1 MNHRTLVI
9 GLWVALATLPALAG
23 GLSDEQAYKYTE
35 AVSEAARYGRAG
47 NYKRAFDAYEKAL
60 QFNPEATDVY
70 YNLVAIGDAMKLFDK
85 VYLYAKGYL
94 AVAGEGSDE
103 GREMLAKMN
112 AARKQLRGVG
122 KLSITTE
129 PAGAVVTVDN
139 VYLGPSPQVGVELP
153 LGKYEVLATQKDYH
167 PAKGEAKVAADSP
180 AAVTLR
186 LDEIIYYGT
195 LVITTKPEAG
205 VAVYVDDSF
214 IGTTPLAEPLKAQ
227 ANREHVV
234 RLELKGF
241 DTWTRAVVVA
251 PDKPSTVEAV
261 LEAPAGASEE
271 PW

>member
-1 MNHRTLVI
+1 MNRRTLIV
-9 GLWVALATLPALAG
+9 GLWVVLAALPALAG

-103 GREMLAKMN
+103 GREMQAKMN
-112 AARKQLRGVG
+112 AARKQLRGLG
-122 KLSITTE
+122 KLSVTTE
-129 PAGAVVTVDN
+129 PVGAVVTVDN
-139 VYLGPSPQVGVELP
+139 VYLGPSPQVDVELP
-153 LGKYEVLATQKDYH
+153 VGKYHVVATQKDFH
-167 PAKGEAKVAADSP
+167 PGAAEAKVSLDPP
-180 AAVTLR
+180 ASVSIR
-186 LDEIIYYGT
+186 LDEIIYYGK
-195 LVITTKPEAG
+195 LVITTKPEG
-205 VAVYVDDSF
+205 VAVYVDDKLL
-214 IGTTPLAEPLKAQ
+214 GTSPLAEPVKVQ

-251 PDKPSTVEAV
+251 PDKPTAVEAV
-261 LEAPAGASEE
+261 LEAPAGTSEE
-271 PW
+271 QW